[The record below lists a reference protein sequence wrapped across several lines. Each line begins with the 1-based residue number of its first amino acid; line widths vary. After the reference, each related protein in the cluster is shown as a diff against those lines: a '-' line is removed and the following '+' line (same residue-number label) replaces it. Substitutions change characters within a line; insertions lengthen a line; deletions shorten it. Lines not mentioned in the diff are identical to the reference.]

1 MYENI
6 KLTNNNSMPQYE
18 LFKKEKK
25 TAKKL
30 FNSIIFTCFR
40 CPQRPFL
47 ISTMHYGH
55 SIV

>member
-25 TAKKL
+25 RQKNYLT
-30 FNSIIFTCFR
+30 
-40 CPQRPFL
+40 
-47 ISTMHYGH
+47 
-55 SIV
+55 V